1 MGNPQQPQK
10 LKAPSLA
17 GYGSLHLANL
27 RVVTVALK
35 FHSDG
40 KWLGIWIFSFCGLST
55 LVVAL
60 SLAHQI
66 TGVWISQ
73 SCHGTGLSGVVL
85 VHGSADLTAQRVP
98 WPCSTSPLASL
109 SLKSAE
115 K

>member
-10 LKAPSLA
+10 LKAPSLV

-40 KWLGIWIFSFCGLST
+40 KWLGIWIFSFCGLSS

-66 TGVWISQ
+66 TVG
-73 SCHGTGLSGVVL
+73 CGLARAVMEQ
-85 VHGSADLTAQRVP
+85 GSLA
-98 WPCSTSPLASL
+98 CSLCMALQTSL
-109 SLKSAE
+109 LKGCPGRAAPALWCLCL
-115 K
+115 